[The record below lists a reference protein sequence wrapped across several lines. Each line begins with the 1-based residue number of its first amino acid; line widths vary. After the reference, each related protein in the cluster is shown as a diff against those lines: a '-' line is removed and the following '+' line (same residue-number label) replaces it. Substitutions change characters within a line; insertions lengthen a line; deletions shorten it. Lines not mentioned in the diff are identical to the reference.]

1 MVLSSY
7 CVPCVWMNAWQCRG
21 LLLIRQQM
29 GYGIFYLIL
38 NGLGSNFQRRVCASL
53 HGFASPNHH
62 WSAIK
67 PVMLSDVTRIIMFSR
82 HFHVCHMLWYC
93 GILQQIPVGIHN
105 ARQGKHRIAPSGQ
118 LQEVYFWLFGQ
129 RPSHQWPAEGSF
141 CSSSSAQPVPTQ
153 GVRKF
158 FFSFLNR
165 TCKRTFEGLHQ
176 GAVHIKQIKIFIYL
190 LFNTDGPTD
199 QLMFNVLGLVS
210 FAYV

>member
-1 MVLSSY
+1 
-7 CVPCVWMNAWQCRG
+7 
-21 LLLIRQQM
+21 
-29 GYGIFYLIL
+29 
-38 NGLGSNFQRRVCASL
+38 
-53 HGFASPNHH
+53 
-62 WSAIK
+62 
-67 PVMLSDVTRIIMFSR
+67 MLSDVTRIIMFSR
-82 HFHVCHMLWYC
+82 HFHVCHMLWYS

-105 ARQGKHRIAPSGQ
+105 ARQQAPDRS
-118 LQEVYFWLFGQ
+118 LRPTSRSLFLIVW
-129 RPSHQWPAEGSF
+129 SKTFTQWPAEGSF
-141 CSSSSAQPVPTQ
+141 CSSSSAQPVPTR

-190 LFNTDGPTD
+190 FFNTDGPTD